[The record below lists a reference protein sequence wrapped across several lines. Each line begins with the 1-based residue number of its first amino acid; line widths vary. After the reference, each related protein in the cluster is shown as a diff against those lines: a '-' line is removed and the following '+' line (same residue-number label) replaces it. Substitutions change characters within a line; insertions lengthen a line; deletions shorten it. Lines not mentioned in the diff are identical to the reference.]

1 MPFCSTNT
9 VCTPPPTPP
18 LPFSAVGSGL
28 NLQPNFQKEGLD
40 RTWTFREGLLGK
52 TGDIFQ
58 GGGGGGCNFHIKNK
72 LKSEIFNYKKSLQA
86 TIFFSVM
93 TKNSNWD
100 ILSKNLVTFKR

>member
-1 MPFCSTNT
+1 MTF
-9 VCTPPPTPP
+9 
-18 LPFSAVGSGL
+18 
-28 NLQPNFQKEGLD
+28 
-40 RTWTFREGLLGK
+40 FRE
-52 TGDIFQ
+52 
-58 GGGGGGCNFHIKNK
+58 GGGGGCNFHIKNK